1 MMYDLEMMKQF
12 YVSYNGKVQDT
23 RKKLGRALT
32 LARFCIA
39 ISTMLIPSS
48 VLKGEWTM

>member
-23 RKKLGRALT
+23 RKKLGSFMFHITVKYR
-32 LARFCIA
+32 IHE
-39 ISTMLIPSS
+39 
-48 VLKGEWTM
+48 KN